1 MCISRSMTHCEDED
15 EDSPPKLYSDQGFW
29 KVAYDVDE
37 RLRAGTPSHSPTTGN
52 IIQALEVRSLRGQR
66 LAVGLQ

>member
-1 MCISRSMTHCEDED
+1 MKTAPS
-15 EDSPPKLYSDQGFW
+15 KLYSDQGVW

-66 LAVGLQ
+66 LAVGLQYYDMDEDI